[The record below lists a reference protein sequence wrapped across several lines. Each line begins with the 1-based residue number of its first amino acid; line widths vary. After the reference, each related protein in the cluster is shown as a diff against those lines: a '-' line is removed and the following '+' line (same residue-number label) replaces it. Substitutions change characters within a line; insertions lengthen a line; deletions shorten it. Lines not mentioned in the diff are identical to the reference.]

1 MKLLENISTE
11 KILAIDIETVR
22 IAKHYKDLSDEWKT
36 AWKNRMKKDG
46 EVPTE
51 EELADMW
58 PKQASLYAEFSKV
71 CAASI
76 VYFAKGHLRCKQLVS
91 EHELPILEELRVIL
105 NAFQGSKD
113 GKEYRLAAHAGK
125 YFDYPYL
132 CKRYII
138 NNLEIPDMLDES
150 DCKPWE
156 MKLLCTNDLWKSFGT
171 GLGSPLQ
178 PLCVALGLE
187 SSKTDLVGDEVGE
200 SFYNGELLRIAKY
213 CNQDTIAV
221 FNLVRR
227 FKGESTFL
235 FKDVIYV
242 NEEEILVNIPILTK
256 IFETKKFTAPQ
267 LKTIQLAT
275 TGYSD
280 EHRKI
285 VRDLVTAA
293 LIEKGVVLKAEF
305 VKLIEQI

>member
-1 MKLLENISTE
+1 MKTLQNIDTK
-11 KILAIDIETVR
+11 KIVAIDIETVR
-22 IAKHYKDLSDEWKT
+22 IVKDYALLSDEWKT

-46 EVPTE
+46 EAPTE
-51 EELADMW
+51 EQLAEMW

-71 CAASI
+71 CAVSI
-76 VYFAKGHLRCKQLVS
+76 VFFGKGSLRCKQLVS
-91 EHELPILEELRVIL
+91 EHELPILEELAVVL
-105 NAFQGSKD
+105 NSFGKD
-113 GKEYRLAAHAGK
+113 PEYRIAAHAGK

-138 NNLEIPDMLDES
+138 NNMRIPSILDES
-150 DCKPWE
+150 DSKPWE

-178 PLCVALGLE
+178 PLCVALGIE
-187 SSKTDLVGDEVGE
+187 SSKTDLVGDEVGD
-200 SFYNGELLRIAKY
+200 SFYKGEYLRIAKY

-235 FKDVIYV
+235 FKDVICV
-242 NEEEILVNIPILTK
+242 NEEEVLVNIPILTK
-256 IFETKKFTAPQ
+256 IFETKKFTASQ
-267 LKTIQLAT
+267 LKTIQSAT
-275 TGYSD
+275 ADYSD

-293 LIEKGVVLKAEF
+293 LIEKGVGLKAEF
-305 VKLIEQI
+305 VKLIGQI